1 MPGVQEKS
9 TLQYIR
15 ENLIPE
21 NGKTIIEQA
30 KHDAKL
36 NIEIRTHYIYKKYI

>member
-1 MPGVQEKS
+1 MPSVKQKS

-15 ENLIPE
+15 ENLIPY
-21 NGKTIIEQA
+21 NGKSAIEQA